1 MVIKNSELNSESIQE
16 LNNLIDMD
24 INAAS
29 AFKLMRIIKELSS
42 LVDDKLKLEKKIF
55 DKYVEKDAEG
65 KPVLAKDEAGEEI
78 PNAVRITDMEAFN
91 NEMLELMEVTN
102 EVSYDKIKFEDLKLE
117 TAKVKDLLKIDF
129 LFE

>member
-91 NEMLELMEVTN
+91 NEML
-102 EVSYDKIKFEDLKLE
+102 KLNLR
-117 TAKVKDLLKIDF
+117 T
-129 LFE
+129 